1 MGRPRTMVPA
11 SKVRA
16 EESDQVRAPSRD
28 TFALKREVDQVS
40 PWRVTK
46 KSQTVPSGACQT
58 TAFPSEW
65 KGFEAIARGG
75 DQSSRP
81 RSLLE
86 PYTAVPSAYS
96 PAPPW
101 NTR

>member
-11 SKVRA
+11 SKVRS
-16 EESDQVRAPSRD
+16 EESDQVRAPSLEIL
-28 TFALKREVDQVS
+28 ALMSEVDQVS

-58 TAFPSEW
+58 TAFACEW
-65 KGFEAIARGG
+65 KGSAAMTWGG
-75 DQSSRP
+75 DHAALPVTR
-81 RSLLE
+81 RE

-96 PAPPW
+96 PVPPW
-101 NTR
+101 